1 MKKIIKKIVATSVI
15 ILLVLVSGLIA
26 VAFSPQMLFA
36 SELEHNKFSIY
47 SSETYDENNLKIRLD
62 DAYKLV
68 EHSELHDP
76 DLQFGILLAHNHFWN
91 KIEDLRGKGVVARP
105 LADNITIKVPINPE
119 LNEAKSSRSTLNLTI
134 LLAHEMIHVLQA
146 NKYGLLNFSPIK
158 HPPMW
163 KLEGYPEYIAR
174 RDQLNADDY
183 SLKSEIQRYEE
194 LVEASSDMDVEVTE
208 GHFMPFYYYKGRVMI
223 EYLMDIKG
231 MTYDEILKD
240 DTSEE
245 SVYQEVLQWSKA
257 S

>member
-1 MKKIIKKIVATSVI
+1 MKKIIKKIVATTVV
-15 ILLVLVSGLIA
+15 ILLVFVSGIIAIA
-26 VAFSPQMLFA
+26 VSPQMLFA
-36 SELEHNKFSIY
+36 NELEHNKFSVY
-47 SSETYDENNLKIRLD
+47 SSETYDENSLKIVLD

-91 KIEDLRGKGVVARP
+91 KIEDLRGEGVLARP

-119 LNEAKSSRSTLNLTI
+119 LNEARSSRSTVNLTY
-134 LLAHEMIHVLQA
+134 LLAHEMVHVLQA
-146 NKYGLLNFSPIK
+146 DKYGLLNFSPIK

-174 RDQLNADDY
+174 CAQLNADAY
-183 SLKSEIQRYEE
+183 SLRSEIQRYKE
-194 LVEASSDMDVEVTE
+194 LVEASDDMNVEVTE

-223 EYLMDIKG
+223 EYLMDVKG

-240 DTSEE
+240 DTTEE
-245 SVYQEVLQWSKA
+245 LVYQEVLQWANNS
-257 S
+257 